1 MKPITIF
8 QRVLALGYALWFVCH
23 FIAFFSVD
31 EEQLVTGFWPFT
43 SQGASM
49 AQTYD
54 ITEFL
59 VYVIGPLI
67 PILIY
72 RYLASAPEHQ
82 HQHNKDK
89 HKHTAFLVAFLD
101 EKIKAEQLQQQL
113 NRLNGGTEDWQH
125 SKTLLKDRDVAAS
138 KSVKNWLEKRAV
150 IRKYKDFEHV
160 EDK

>member
-1 MKPITIF
+1 MKPITF
-8 QRVLALGYALWFVCH
+8 LQRLLAIGYSLWFVFH
-23 FIAFFSVD
+23 FVAFFTTD
-31 EEQLVTGFWPFT
+31 EEQISSGFWPFST
-43 SQGASM
+43 GGATM

-59 VYVIGPLI
+59 VYVLTPLI

-72 RYLASAPEHQ
+72 RYLIFTPEHL
-82 HQHNKDK
+82 HQHSKDR

-101 EKIKAEQLQQQL
+101 EKIKAEVLQQQL
-113 NRLNGGTEDWQH
+113 NKLNGGIVDWH
-125 SKTLLKDRDVAAS
+125 LKDELQRDRNIAAS
-138 KSVKNWLEKRAV
+138 KSVKNWLGKREV